1 MDGVLHGLEGVFEI
15 IFMIGLAFIL
25 ARRHWF
31 SVDTSMVLTKLVMN
45 ISLPLYMVY
54 SLQKSFTH
62 DLLYGMIA
70 DLKLP
75 VISILL
81 CYVIARGAVR
91 ILHIRRGRQG
101 VFITT
106 TFAASTIFVGLPV
119 NLALFGEVSVPSV
132 MLYYMANTS
141 LYWTIGQYHIMND
154 NRGDERKIA
163 FISMQT
169 VKEVFSPPLLGFLI
183 GVILLVAD
191 ISLPGFMLT
200 SFCYVGNLTTPL
212 SLFVV
217 GIEMSTISLE
227 SLHWDKDI
235 FWACVG
241 RFIVSPLCVIAL
253 IPVIPVSDISMKVFT
268 MQASMPAMATMT
280 LVTKVAGGDIKYC
293 TTICFVTVVL
303 GMFFIPIYMAIIE

>member
-15 IFMIGLAFIL
+15 IFMIGLAFVL
-25 ARRHWF
+25 AKRHWF
-31 SVDTSMVLTKLVMN
+31 SADASMLLTKLVMN
-45 ISLPLYMVY
+45 ISLPLYMIY

-62 DLLYGMIA
+62 NSLYSMIA
-70 DLKLP
+70 DLRLP

-81 CYVIARGAVR
+81 CYGIARVAVKLLR
-91 ILHIRRGRQG
+91 IRQGRQG

-119 NLALFGEVSVPSV
+119 NLALFGESSVPSV

-154 NRGDERKIA
+154 CRNDVQRVS

-169 VKEVFSPPLLGFLI
+169 LKKVFSQPLMVFLLGVL
-183 GVILLVAD
+183 LLVAD
-191 ISLPGFMLT
+191 IQLPGFVLT
-200 SFCYVGNLTTPL
+200 SFRYVGNLTTPL
-212 SLFVV
+212 SLFVI
-217 GIEMSTISLE
+217 GIEMSAIPLA

-235 FWACVG
+235 FWACIG
-241 RFIVSPLCVIAL
+241 RFIVSPLCVIML
-253 IPVIPVSDISMKVFT
+253 LPVISVSDMSMKVFA

-303 GMFFIPIYMAIIE
+303 GILFIPIYMALMA